1 MVTILVY
8 IYDLVDNV
16 GYMDRDR
23 AGAKTNNQINSPL
36 TR

>member
-16 GYMDRDR
+16 GYMDSGHGQEQGWSKD
-23 AGAKTNNQINSPL
+23 Q
-36 TR
+36 